1 VGLRRRLSLTLGW
14 GTPLLAAVTA
24 VSVNAAGHDGL
35 TPPNNIPTDVK
46 VSDGLSSFEADAA
59 E

>member
-1 VGLRRRLSLTLGW
+1 
-14 GTPLLAAVTA
+14 LAAVTA